1 MILANGATENIIDE
15 KPLLETGDRRGVKR
29 NINTAT
35 TNGDDSDDEGMIAPP
50 MNDIYRQRQQKRVHV
65 L

>member
-1 MILANGATENIIDE
+1 MILANGTAENVMEE
-15 KPLLETGDRRGVKR
+15 KPLETGDRRGVKR